1 MTIARNSLLI
11 LKKENKKLSFKLIF
25 FSWYGSWIIFKF
37 LIILNIKVVV
47 VSVLFEVTVANPLP
61 QSEDDYGDYDLSK
74 VDRQG
79 KVKNTVCRIK
89 SIYFVISFIICPK
102 NFSNLQ
108 CSTSHFP
115 TVFITCFQ

>member
-1 MTIARNSLLI
+1 MTIVRNSLLI

-61 QSEDDYGDYDLSK
+61 QSEDDYGDFDVSK
-74 VDRQG
+74 LDRQG
-79 KVKNTVCRIK
+79 KVKNTVELK
-89 SIYFVISFIICPK
+89 
-102 NFSNLQ
+102 
-108 CSTSHFP
+108 
-115 TVFITCFQ
+115 VFIL